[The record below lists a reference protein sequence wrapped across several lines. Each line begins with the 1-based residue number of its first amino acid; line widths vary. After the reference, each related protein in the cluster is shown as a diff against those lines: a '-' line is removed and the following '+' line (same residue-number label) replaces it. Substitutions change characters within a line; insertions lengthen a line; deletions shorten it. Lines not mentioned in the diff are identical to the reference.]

1 MLLNYLQGNRMIVKA
16 LKSLLVALPLL
27 WFGCSQESQT
37 VKPVMQAEVGI
48 YTLSSQ
54 SVTLTRELPGR
65 TKATVISEIRP
76 QVGGIIQARFFEEGS
91 IVKKDAVLY
100 QIDPASYQAAFDE
113 AKAALKNAEA
123 TLESSRLKSERY
135 ADLVKLEGVSKQDAE
150 DVKATYLQAVASVD
164 EKNAALQSARINLE
178 YTKIKAPISGRIGTS
193 SVSVGALV
201 SASQTT
207 ALATIR
213 TLDPIYVDL
222 TQSST
227 QLLKLRTLL
236 AQQGIK
242 KGSTQLALNLED
254 GSRYPYKGTLQFQE
268 IAVDESTGSV
278 TLRATFPNPDGILLP
293 GMYVR
298 ALMNEAVNE
307 KALLV
312 PQQGVQRDPKG
323 NATAFIVTNENKVET
338 RTVKTERAMGD
349 MWLVSSG
356 LSVGDKVIVEGSSK
370 VREGSSVKAVDVT
383 TTFGKAQ

>member
-1 MLLNYLQGNRMIVKA
+1 MIVKT
-16 LKSLLVALPLL
+16 LKSLLVALPFL
-27 WFGCSQESQT
+27 WLGCSQESQT
-37 VKPVMQAEVGI
+37 AKPVMQAEVGI

>member
-1 MLLNYLQGNRMIVKA
+1 MFIIFKENWMIIQT
-16 LKSLLVALPLL
+16 LKSLLILIPLL
-27 WFGCSQESQT
+27 WLGCSDNKAKT
-37 VKPVMQAEVGI
+37 APLPHVEVGV
-48 YTLSSQ
+48 YTLTSQ
-54 SVTLTRELPGR
+54 AITLSRELPGR
-65 TKATVISEIRP
+65 TKETVISEIRP

-227 QLLKLRTLL
+227 QLLKLRALL

-242 KGSTQLALNLED
+242 KGSTKLALNLED
-254 GSRYPYKGTLQFQE
+254 GSRYAHEGTLQFQE

-298 ALMNEAVNE
+298 ALMDEAVNE

-312 PQQGVQRDPKG
+312 PQQGIQRDPKG
-323 NATAFIVTNENKVET
+323 NATAFIVTSENKVET
-338 RTVKTERAMGD
+338 RIVVTDRAMGD
-349 MWLVSSG
+349 KWLVSSG
-356 LSVGDKVIVEGSSK
+356 LNAGDRVVVEGTNK
-370 VREGSSVKAVDVT
+370 VRTGSSVTVVDVT
-383 TTFGKAQ
+383 ETLGKAK